1 MELKEFAGQTV
12 EEATAKA
19 EAYFG
24 LCRDELAIKV
34 VADETT
40 GLLGFGMNKRAV
52 IVARPKGEALSRARV
67 HAPAQSAAPAR
78 SARESRGPGGR
89 GRERGHERGHERHR
103 DRKEER
109 RTGRSHEPVRHRQ
122 APATPP
128 VPRGPQTDRSAH
140 VRGLL
145 AGILARMLLD
155 HEVEVA
161 HWETEDA
168 IELEMQTD
176 SHGLLTGPGGE
187 VLEAITYLVN
197 RMANKGATT
206 TKRVVIQAEGFRSDR
221 VASLERL
228 ALEMAGRVRASGKPL
243 TLDPMNSYDRR
254 IVHLTLQEE
263 PGVCTESVG
272 TGALKSLVIRPAD

>member
-1 MELKEFAGQTV
+1 MELKEFAGETV

-24 LCRDELAIKV
+24 LSRDELTIKV

-67 HAPAQSAAPAR
+67 HAPAESAPAAR

-89 GRERGHERGHERHR
+89 GRERGRERGHERPR
-103 DRKEER
+103 DRRENR
-109 RTGRSHEPVRHRQ
+109 HTGRSHEPARRRE
-122 APATPP
+122 APSAPS
-128 VPRGPQTDRSAH
+128 VPRGQQTDRSAH
-140 VRGLL
+140 VRGFL
-145 AGILARMLLD
+145 AEILARMPLEQ
-155 HEVEVA
+155 EVEVA
-161 HWETEDA
+161 HWETEEA

-197 RMANKGATT
+197 RMANKGATNA
-206 TKRVVIQAEGFRSDR
+206 KRVVIQAEGFRSDR

-228 ALEMAGRVRASGKPL
+228 ALEMASRVRASGMPV

-272 TGALKSLVIRPAD
+272 TGALKSLVIRPTD